1 MVLMDSNVIIDFLTS
16 HIGQEGRYTLATT
29 GVLFPLAGEGRLV
42 DVALRDDGLL
52 QITGEDAMLLVE
64 PERVFAL
71 AWDGKPGPKSGQYL

>member
-1 MVLMDSNVIIDFLTS
+1 MDSRVIIDFLTS
-16 HIGQEGRYTLATT
+16 YIGQEGRYTLATT

-52 QITGEDAMLLVE
+52 QITGEDGMLVLE